1 MNELAIFGGKPVFDK
16 KIGYGH
22 QYIDDADIQAVV
34 DVLKSDFLTCG
45 PKIDEAE
52 AKLCEITGAK
62 HAVLMA
68 NGTAALHAAA
78 FAAGIGSGDEV
89 ITTPI
94 TFAAS
99 ANCILYCGGKPVFAD
114 INPQTYNIDPNS
126 IEKCITEKTKAV
138 VAVDFTGQA
147 VEIQSIREICEKH
160 NLIFIEDAAHS
171 LGTKYDGKPVGSL
184 ADMTEFSFH
193 PVKTC
198 TAGEGGAV
206 TTNDDDLYKK
216 LTLFRTHGITRVQD
230 WMDKES
236 EGGWYYQQVALGY
249 NYRIT
254 DMQAALLSSQL
265 DKLPVFAKKRK
276 ELVRRYNEA
285 FKVMPEVIVQ
295 KEIPES
301 DTVRHLY
308 ILQLNFDMLKCG
320 RREIY
325 DALQAEGV
333 GVNVHYVP
341 VYSFPY
347 YQQLGYKIGSCPNA
361 ERLYERII
369 SIPLFYGLTDEKQ
382 DRVVEAVKKV
392 IEYYRR

>member
-1 MNELAIFGGKPVFDK
+1 
-16 KIGYGH
+16 
-22 QYIDDADIQAVV
+22 
-34 DVLKSDFLTCG
+34 
-45 PKIDEAE
+45 
-52 AKLCEITGAK
+52 
-62 HAVLMA
+62 
-68 NGTAALHAAA
+68 
-78 FAAGIGSGDEV
+78 
-89 ITTPI
+89 
-94 TFAAS
+94 
-99 ANCILYCGGKPVFAD
+99 
-114 INPQTYNIDPNS
+114 
-126 IEKCITEKTKAV
+126 
-138 VAVDFTGQA
+138 
-147 VEIQSIREICEKH
+147 
-160 NLIFIEDAAHS
+160 
-171 LGTKYDGKPVGSL
+171 
-184 ADMTEFSFH
+184 
-193 PVKTC
+193 
-198 TAGEGGAV
+198 
-206 TTNDDDLYKK
+206 
-216 LTLFRTHGITRVQD
+216 
-230 WMDKES
+230 MDKES

-347 YQQLGYKIGSCPNA
+347 YQQLGYKMGSCPNA

-369 SIPLFYGLTDEKQ
+369 SIPLFYGLTDEEQ

-392 IEYYRR
+392 VGYYRR